1 MKTIRVGCGAGYSGD
16 RIEPAV
22 ELAAHGRL
30 DYLVF
35 ECLAE
40 RTIALAQQARA
51 SDPAAGYDP
60 LLLARMKAVLPACV
74 TRGVRIITN
83 MGAAN
88 PLAAAAAVRDVARS
102 LGLRGLQ
109 VAAITGDD
117 VLDVVRTG
125 AYTMMETSEG
135 VETLGRGVVSANAY
149 LGAEPIVAALAG
161 GADVVIAG
169 RVADPSMFVAPAMHE
184 LGWSAGEWPMLGCGT
199 LAGHLLECA
208 GQVTGGYFA
217 DPGLKDV
224 DDLARLGF
232 PIAEISE
239 DGVVVITKVP
249 GSGGRVTVATCT
261 EQLLYEIHDP
271 SAYTTPDVVADFS
284 GVHVAEIA
292 FDRVRVDGARGRAR
306 TGTLKVSLGYYDGF
320 IGEGQISYAGS
331 GATARAE
338 VARDIVEARLHLI
351 GVRLD
356 DLRCDLIG
364 VDALHRGQLAAG
376 RREPY
381 EVRLRIVGRT
391 RTMADAIRIGN
402 EVEAL
407 YTNGPAAG
415 AGVTKSAREVL
426 AIASTLIPR
435 DLVSWHVWSE
445 AV

>member
-1 MKTIRVGCGAGYSGD
+1 VKTIRIGCGAGYSGD
-16 RIEPAV
+16 RIEPAL
-22 ELAAHGRL
+22 ELAEHGEL

-40 RTIALAQQARA
+40 RTIALAQLARA
-51 SDPAAGYDP
+51 RDPAAGYDP
-60 LLLARMKAVLPACV
+60 LLLARMQAVLPACV
-74 TRGVRIITN
+74 ARGVRIITN

-88 PLAAAAAVRDVARS
+88 PLAAAAAVRGLAAS
-102 LGLRGLQ
+102 LGLTGLN

-125 AYTMMETSEG
+125 GFTILETGEAVAS
-135 VETLGRGVVSANAY
+135 LGRSLVSANAY

-161 GADVVIAG
+161 GADVIIAG
-169 RVADPSMFVAPAMHE
+169 RIADPSMFVAAAMRE
-184 LGWSAGEWPMLGCGT
+184 LGWAADAWPLLGCGT
-199 LAGHLLECA
+199 VAGHLLECA

-217 DPGLKDV
+217 DPSFKDV
-224 DDLARLGF
+224 EDLARLGF

-239 DGVVVITKVP
+239 DGGLVITKVP

-271 SAYTTPDVVADFS
+271 AVYTTPDTIADFS
-284 GVHVAEIA
+284 GVRLTEIA
-292 FDRVRVDGARGRAR
+292 PDRVRVEGARGQSR
-306 TGTLKVSLGYYDGF
+306 TGTLKVSLGYNDGF

-331 GATARAE
+331 GAAARAE
-338 VARDIVEARLHLI
+338 LARAVVEERLRLA

-356 DLRCDLIG
+356 QLRCDFIG
-364 VDALHRGQLAAG
+364 IDALHRSRLAAARG
-376 RREPY
+376 EPY
-381 EVRLRIVGRT
+381 EVRLRVAGWT
-391 RTMADAIRIGN
+391 KTMADAIRVGN

-407 YTNGPAAG
+407 YTNGPAGG
-415 AGVTKSAREVL
+415 AGVVKSAREVL

-435 DLVSWHVWSE
+435 DLVTWHVNTE